1 MAQPLVC
8 DLDAKVLARLSERA
22 RHHGGSLDKEA
33 KAIFEVASRRS
44 TPAEARDAAAR
55 VRRRLAG
62 RSFSDSA
69 DLVRADR
76 ERGEPPSHRYHR
88 PRVERR

>member
-1 MAQPLVC
+1 MAQLLVR
-8 DLDAKVLARLSERA
+8 DLDAKRA
-22 RHHGGSLDKEA
+22 HQHHGRTLEKEA
-33 KAIFEVASRRS
+33 KAILEVASRRS

-62 RSFSDSA
+62 RSS

-76 ERGEPPSHRYHR
+76 AR
-88 PRVERR
+88 